1 MVKRDGQIPT
11 RYAFRLS
18 YDTTIGIFEKKLAEA
33 SNLLPNS
40 FQILCLNRAGQLMVF
55 VIFCHFKFFYYSV
68 CVYFYLLF
76 YP

>member
-40 FQILCLNRAGQLMVF
+40 FQILCLNRAGQMMVF
-55 VIFCHFKFFYYSV
+55 CTLIFVIYVIVFIFV
-68 CVYFYLLF
+68 QYFVLK
-76 YP
+76 